1 MKLTIVKIGG
11 NVIDDERKLEA
22 FLSEFSI
29 LPSPKILIHGGGK
42 EASRL
47 SSAMGIK
54 PNMIDGRRVT
64 DKETLNIV
72 TMVYAGLI
80 NKRIVSK
87 LQANCCNA
95 IGLSGCDGN
104 VIKATKRP
112 PHPIDYGYV
121 GDIDISD
128 VNRAAFAKLLSA
140 GMTLVI
146 CAIMHDGNGTLLN
159 CNADTVAS
167 SVATALSAEYE
178 TDLIYCF
185 ELPGVLANIDDP
197 NSIVGLITP
206 SMRDELVDSGVIK
219 GGMIP
224 KIDNAIK
231 AVEGGVRNVVIK
243 PAEQLS
249 VASSGT
255 RIAKR

>member
-1 MKLTIVKIGG
+1 MKLTVVKIGG
-11 NVIDDERKLEA
+11 NVIDDERKLES
-22 FLSEFSI
+22 FLSEFST
-29 LPSPKILIHGGGK
+29 LPSPKILVHGGGK

-47 SSAMGIK
+47 SSAMGIE
-54 PNMIDGRRVT
+54 PNMINGRRVT

-87 LQANCCNA
+87 LQSYGCNA

-104 VIKATKRP
+104 AIKATRRA
-112 PHPIDYGYV
+112 PHPIDYGFV
-121 GDIDISD
+121 GDIDIDD
-128 VNRAAFAKLLSA
+128 VNREFLATLLSA
-140 GMTLVI
+140 GTIPVI
-146 CAIMHDGNGTLLN
+146 CAIMHDGKGTLLN

-167 SVATALSAEYE
+167 SVAKALSADYE

-185 ELPGVLANIDDP
+185 ELPGVLADINNP
-197 NSIVGLITP
+197 NSIVELITP
-206 SMRDELVDSGVIK
+206 SMRDSLVDSGVIK

-224 KIDNAIK
+224 KIDNAIG
-231 AVEGGVRNVVIK
+231 AVEGGVKNVVIK
-243 PAEQLS
+243 PAEKLT
-249 VASSGT
+249 VALSGT